1 MDRRDIFLEMQTH
14 LMEDENPSVYLNE
27 MHEKGML
34 WEYPFQ
40 MLHKMRDTEQS
51 PIYHPE
57 GNVWIHTMQVI
68 DVAAKVKKRSRDP
81 KVFMWAALLHDIGKP
96 ATTKMRKGRI
106 TSYNHDQEGEKLAR
120 DFLAYFQEDKAF
132 IEKVCGLVRYHMQIL
147 FVVKGQAYADLKGMK
162 KRTDLQEVALLG
174 LCDRL
179 GRDTQNKDEEE
190 RNIMLFIQKCNEQNR
205 ISG

>member
-1 MDRRDIFLEMQTH
+1 MDQRDLFLEMQTH

-27 MHEKGML
+27 MHEKGL
-34 WEYPFQ
+34 LCEYPFQ

-81 KVFMWAALLHDIGKP
+81 RVFMWAALLHDIGKP
-96 ATTKMRKGRI
+96 AVTRMRKGRI

-120 DFLAYFQEDKAF
+120 DFLSYFLEDKTF

-179 GRDTQNKDEEE
+179 GRDTQNKEEE
-190 RNIMLFIQKCNEQNR
+190 EKNIMLFIQKCNEQDS

>member
-1 MDRRDIFLEMQTH
+1 MEPRDIFLEMQTH
-14 LMEDENPSVYLNE
+14 LMEDENPSAYLNE
-27 MHEKGML
+27 MYEKGL
-34 WEYPFQ
+34 FHEYPFQ
-40 MLHKMRDTEQS
+40 LLNEMGKTEQS
-51 PIYHPE
+51 PVYHPE

-147 FVVKGQAYADLKGMK
+147 FVVKGQAYADLRGMK

-179 GRDTQNKDEEE
+179 GRDTQNKEEEE
-190 RNIMLFIQKCNEQNR
+190 RNIMLFIQKCNEQDR

>member
-1 MDRRDIFLEMQTH
+1 MEPRDIFLEMQTH
-14 LMEDENPSVYLNE
+14 LMEDENPSAYLNE
-27 MHEKGML
+27 MYEKGL
-34 WEYPFQ
+34 FQEYPFQ
-40 MLHKMRDTEQS
+40 LLNEMGKTEQS
-51 PIYHPE
+51 PVYHPE

-96 ATTKMRKGRI
+96 VTTKMRKGRI

-179 GRDTQNKDEEE
+179 GRDTQNKEEEE
-190 RNIMLFIQKCNEQNR
+190 RNIMLFIQKCNEQDR

>member
-1 MDRRDIFLEMQTH
+1 MDQRDIFLEMQTH
-14 LMEDENPSVYLNE
+14 LIEDENPSVYLNE
-27 MHEKGML
+27 MHKKGL
-34 WEYPFQ
+34 FREYPFQ

-81 KVFMWAALLHDIGKP
+81 RVFMWAALLHDIGKP
-96 ATTKMRKGRI
+96 AVTKMRKGRI

-120 DFLAYFQEDKAF
+120 DFLSYFLEDKKF

-147 FVVKGQAYADLKGMK
+147 FVVKGQPYADLKGMK

-179 GRDTQNKDEEE
+179 GRDTQNKEEE
-190 RNIMLFIQKCNEQNR
+190 EKNIMLFIQKCNEQGS

>member
-1 MDRRDIFLEMQTH
+1 MDQRDIFLEMQTH

-27 MHEKGML
+27 MHEKGL
-34 WEYPFQ
+34 LCEYPFQ

-81 KVFMWAALLHDIGKP
+81 RVFMWAALLHDIGKP
-96 ATTKMRKGRI
+96 AVTRMRKGRI
-106 TSYNHDQEGEKLAR
+106 TSYNHDQEGEKLAG
-120 DFLAYFQEDKAF
+120 DFLSYFLEDKTF

-162 KRTDLQEVALLG
+162 KRTDLQEVALL
-174 LCDRL
+174 
-179 GRDTQNKDEEE
+179 
-190 RNIMLFIQKCNEQNR
+190 I
-205 ISG
+205 